1 MVEGKQWQPIQ
12 VLILGALVL
21 LSFCGAVLAAEIA
34 TRLAGPHLT
43 VNSLTLA
50 RMVISV
56 LGFQGIALLWVH
68 FFLKAHQTTWSEAFG
83 SGRHNYLQCVVAVL
97 VTFPFVLAI
106 VFALGAGSEWLLRQL
121 YQQLHWPWL
130 EPAPQSTVELLQ
142 KEWPPHLIVVQ
153 GLLAIVV
160 APLGEEVLF
169 RGILYTLLKQ
179 RGHRIAAVLF
189 SAVLFAAIHL
199 YPAGFLSLIF
209 LAVVLV
215 ALYEWTGN
223 LLAPILMH
231 SLFNAANFALILNPK
246 WADFF
251 KA

>member
-21 LSFCGAVLAAEIA
+21 LSFSGAVLAAEIV
-34 TRLAGPHLT
+34 TRVAKPHLALNT
-43 VNSLTLA
+43 ITLL

-68 FFLKAHQTTWSEAFG
+68 FFLNAHQTTWSEAFG
-83 SGRHNYLQCVVAVL
+83 FGRHNYVQCVVAVL
-97 VTFPFVLAI
+97 VALPFVLAG

-121 YQQLHWPWL
+121 HQQLHWPWL
-130 EPAPQSTVELLQ
+130 EPVPQSTVDLLQ
-142 KEWPPHLIVVQ
+142 KQWPPHLIVVQ

-160 APLGEEVLF
+160 APIGEEVLF

-179 RGHRIAAVLF
+179 RGHRIAAVLL

-215 ALYEWTGN
+215 ALYEWTEN

-231 SLFNAANFALILNPK
+231 SLFNAINFALILNPK
-246 WADFF
+246 WTEFL
-251 KA
+251 KV